1 MKDCDV
7 KLSGASFFDL
17 GVVHL
22 LTTASL
28 ERLTELYPGAASV
41 LAASAQMSS
50 RRFRPNV
57 VLNLDSGEVG
67 FVEDGWL
74 GETLCIGDEVRL
86 RITDP
91 VARCVMTT
99 LPHAAGGP
107 AEGPGDHERHL

>member
-1 MKDCDV
+1 MEDCDV

-28 ERLTELYPGAASV
+28 ERLTELYPGGRFDP
-41 LAASAQMSS
+41 

-57 VLNLDSGEVG
+57 VLDLDSGEVG
-67 FVEDGWL
+67 FVEDGWI